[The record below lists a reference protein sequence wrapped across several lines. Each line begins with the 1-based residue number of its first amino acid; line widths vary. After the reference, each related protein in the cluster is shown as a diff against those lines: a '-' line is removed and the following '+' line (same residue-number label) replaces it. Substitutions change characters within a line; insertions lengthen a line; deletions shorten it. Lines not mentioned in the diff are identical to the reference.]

1 MGLRPHLRLRA
12 HQRGVRE
19 LIQMRIYLLKFGGN
33 AIRGREGM
41 LALSK
46 EVALMRKAGCGV
58 VLVHGGGPEISEEM
72 ERRGM
77 TPRKV
82 AGVRVTDADSL
93 EVAEIV
99 LRRINSDVVSC
110 LEECDLEAVGI
121 PGYFCTVCER
131 KPPVTVDGETVDLG
145 LVGDVSGT
153 DPSSILDLLEDGIV
167 PVIYPIGKDAEG
179 KKLNVNADTMAA
191 GIAAGMGV
199 SEMIAITDVPGILTD
214 IKDPDSKLDSV
225 TLDQVQALIDDGTI
239 SGGMIPKVEACRKA
253 VEAGAE
259 AVRMVDGRKPEG
271 LAEDIIEGNPRGTL
285 ITR

>member
-1 MGLRPHLRLRA
+1 
-12 HQRGVRE
+12 
-19 LIQMRIYLLKFGGN
+19 MRIYLLKFGGN

-179 KKLNVNADTMAA
+179 RKLNVNADTMAA

-199 SEMIAITDVPGILTD
+199 SEMIAITDVPGILTN

-225 TLDQVQALIDDGTI
+225 TLDQVQNLIDDGTI

>member
-1 MGLRPHLRLRA
+1 
-12 HQRGVRE
+12 
-19 LIQMRIYLLKFGGN
+19 MRIYLLKFGGN

-46 EVALMRKAGCGV
+46 EVARMRKAGCGV

-110 LEECDLEAVGI
+110 LEECGLEAVGI

-214 IKDPDSKLDSV
+214 IKDPDSKFDLV
-225 TLDQVQALIDDGTI
+225 TLEQVQELIDDGTI